1 MSMRQHGP
9 RRALSLWLPRQTW
22 LTLFCR
28 ILWYRYVLPNYPKM
42 DELELPSVTIGATM
56 KFMAAEFV
64 PQQPRLGVGLLQMI
78 SYVL

>member
-1 MSMRQHGP
+1 
-9 RRALSLWLPRQTW
+9 
-22 LTLFCR
+22 
-28 ILWYRYVLPNYPKM
+28 M